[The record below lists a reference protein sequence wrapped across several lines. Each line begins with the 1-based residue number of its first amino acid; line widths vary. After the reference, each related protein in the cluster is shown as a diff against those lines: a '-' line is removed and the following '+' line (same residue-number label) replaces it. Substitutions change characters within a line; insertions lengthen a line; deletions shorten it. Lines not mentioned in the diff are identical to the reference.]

1 MLNTYKTIIGV
12 GLVMLLC
19 GIGIFAYYTI
29 NEKKNGRRP
38 ELRPTQ
44 QQSEQKIADVKDQ
57 ELKEQIGQ
65 MLMIGFRGTEISKD
79 SYIVQEMEDLNI
91 GGVILFDYDVPS
103 KSFPRNIIS
112 PKQTKNL
119 IADLKKFSW
128 TPLFVAIDAEGGKV
142 NRLKEKY
149 GFIAMPSPQKLGAQ
163 NNPEETKK
171 ISAALARQLADLGFN
186 VNFAPVVDVNINP
199 DNPIIGGIGRTFS
212 NEPNKVVEQAL
223 AFIEGHSEPGIIT
236 CLKHFPGHG
245 SSRNDSHL
253 GMVDIT
259 NTYQDKELI
268 PFEKI
273 IEQEKA
279 CMVMTA
285 HIINK
290 NIDSEYPATL
300 SPLFIQNILREKLG
314 FNGVIVSD
322 DMQMGAITEHYGF
335 DEAIIRAINAGCD
348 LLIISN
354 NGKIYDEQA
363 PEQARDIIFNA
374 VKQGKISREQITQSY
389 LRIIT
394 LKSKL

>member
-119 IADLKKFSW
+119 IADLKKFSG

>member
-1 MLNTYKTIIGV
+1 
-12 GLVMLLC
+12 MLLC

-119 IADLKKFSW
+119 IADLKKFSG

>member
-19 GIGIFAYYTI
+19 GIGIFARYII
-29 NEKKNGRRP
+29 NEEKNGRRP

-44 QQSEQKIADVKDQ
+44 QQSEQEIADVKDQ

-65 MLMIGFRGTEISKD
+65 MLMIGFRGTEITEN
-79 SYIVQEMEDLNI
+79 SYIVQAMENLNI

-103 KSFPRNIIS
+103 KSFPRNITN

-119 IADLKKFSW
+119 IADLKKFSG

-149 GFIAMPSPQKLGAQ
+149 GFIAIPSHHKLGAQ

-245 SSRNDSHL
+245 SSRDDSHL
-253 GMVDIT
+253 GMVDVT
-259 NTYQDKELI
+259 NTYQNKELI

-300 SPLFIQNILREKLG
+300 SPLFIQSILREKLG
-314 FNGVIVSD
+314 FNGIVVSD